1 MNRTDD
7 ISSLFNRFG
16 GSSDSYHEFDSQLD
30 YKEPVPKATPPVAE
44 PELPVNAALGVA
56 KEGSALQ
63 PASPPLAPEVSLPL
77 TTPVAEVEQPV
88 PMPVAEVEQPVPMPV
103 AEVEQPVPMP
113 VAEVEQPVP
122 TLIVEVE
129 QPVPTLVAEV
139 EQPVP
144 TPVAKVEQPVPV
156 AEIELPKPMP
166 MPVIVPLARPETV
179 PAKKATR
186 TPLLRNLLAEVVQA
200 RQAEEQAAAAEALA
214 NARPPKCK
222 AHVVA
227 VVSSKGG
234 VGKTTL
240 SAALAGCLRLGGG
253 QTLSL
258 DLDPQN
264 ALYYHLGVE
273 SGSIGIGNAAHCE
286 TTWKAALQAGFSG
299 AKVLPYGAL
308 SDEER
313 RTLEHRMS
321 DDQHWLAWQLDAMGL
336 CEQDVVIL
344 DTPTGR
350 NLYLQQALDVADE
363 VIVVTTADAAS
374 FITLD
379 QMDHWLNAEG
389 ARPGFSTCHYVVNQF
404 DASHELSR
412 DMLEVFKR
420 RLGKKLMAVI
430 ARDKTFDESLAY
442 GRDPLADP
450 QISLACQDVQLLA
463 QQIKSRFANVR
474 ASGLHA

>member
-88 PMPVAEVEQPVPMPV
+88 PMPVA
-103 AEVEQPVPMP
+103 
-113 VAEVEQPVP
+113 
-122 TLIVEVE
+122 EVE

>member
-77 TTPVAEVEQPV
+77 TT
-88 PMPVAEVEQPVPMPV
+88 
-103 AEVEQPVPMP
+103 P